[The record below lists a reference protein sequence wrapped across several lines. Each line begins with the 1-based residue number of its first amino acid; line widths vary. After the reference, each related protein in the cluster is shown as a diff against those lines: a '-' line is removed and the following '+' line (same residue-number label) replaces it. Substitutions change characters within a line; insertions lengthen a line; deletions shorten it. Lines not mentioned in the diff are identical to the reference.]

1 MVDSI
6 AVVVVAVM
14 VVVVVIVVTAAT
26 KSGTSGTVTLE
37 PIPTPLEG
45 SLEACASMSLMPLR
59 LSPIVAISAWKWK
72 LQTMQR

>member
-1 MVDSI
+1 
-6 AVVVVAVM
+6 M
-14 VVVVVIVVTAAT
+14 VVVVVIFAAT

-59 LSPIVAISAWKWK
+59 LSPIVAIRAWKWK
-72 LQTMQR
+72 LQEGQMNSVGHPP